1 MLTFSIIYLEC
12 HSSQTLSVWP
22 ILLITCTPIDRR
34 MSKKKK
40 KGHKRTAEPAS
51 ISTKLSVTLQASYF
65 HTGLS
70 SKCTRGPIEYHITK
84 NWITKS
90 VTTENPNNP
99 TALARPNLSRIKQGY
114 PPLALYQLLLSF
126 NMSLFLK
133 NISSFL
139 LFFFFLFFIFQGQPK
154 NDVTR
159 FWWHKT
165 WPDCGTNTLKHLVWT
180 NTDPISLSQPWR
192 GLKQK
197 STAQLGF
204 LFFTIAL

>member
-1 MLTFSIIYLEC
+1 MENANIFYYLSGVSQLTDSFSLTHTADHLHAHWQED
-12 HSSQTLSVWP
+12 V
-22 ILLITCTPIDRR
+22 
-34 MSKKKK
+34 KKKK
-40 KGHKRTAEPAS
+40 RHKNKRTAEPAS

-90 VTTENPNNP
+90 VSKENPNNP

-133 NISSFL
+133 DISPFL
-139 LFFFFLFFIFQGQPK
+139 LFFFFPIFYFS
-154 NDVTR
+154 R
-159 FWWHKT
+159 
-165 WPDCGTNTLKHLVWT
+165 
-180 NTDPISLSQPWR
+180 
-192 GLKQK
+192 
-197 STAQLGF
+197 TA
-204 LFFTIAL
+204 